1 MYELILIPKCYQVA
15 AYVDINAFVTN
26 ISHTLF
32 TNNLRHATSTKNRLD
47 RGIAYCHSLSY
58 YYLLLKQIEGV
69 GSIMIICFYLLL
81 LLDRCWMVLSLLLLA
96 CPSEWRERW
105 CVPTQEA
112 TEGIQYQKYA
122 QNLEKYTQ
130 NLGYELKVCTVCTKS
145 GMHKSG
151 FWKRCIEEKK
161 NVQ

>member
-26 ISHTLF
+26 TSHTLF
-32 TNNLRHATSTKNRLD
+32 TNNLRHATSTKKRLD
-47 RGIAYCHSLSY
+47 SGIAYCHSLNY

-96 CPSEWRERW
+96 CPSE
-105 CVPTQEA
+105 
-112 TEGIQYQKYA
+112 
-122 QNLEKYTQ
+122 
-130 NLGYELKVCTVCTKS
+130 
-145 GMHKSG
+145 
-151 FWKRCIEEKK
+151 
-161 NVQ
+161 